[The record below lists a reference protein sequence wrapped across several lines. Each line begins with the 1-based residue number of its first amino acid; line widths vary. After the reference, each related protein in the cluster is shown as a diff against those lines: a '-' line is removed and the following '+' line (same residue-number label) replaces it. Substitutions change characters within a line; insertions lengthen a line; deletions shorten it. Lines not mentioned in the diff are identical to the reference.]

1 VTEPCRA
8 GKPGGTEQRFPPKA
22 TLASSATVRQT
33 LVGGPGRAGPNGQE
47 RLGVCHSA
55 DAASLTVRFRTGAP
69 VTHAG
74 TEAGQHQGGPTPRSR
89 GVNPAIECG
98 KMFPKIGDA

>member
-33 LVGGPGRAGPNGQE
+33 HVGGPERAGPKGQA
-47 RLGVCHSA
+47 SA
-55 DAASLTVRFRTGAP
+55 NPPTLRRSPSSSGRARPSHMLAQKLVSIKGGLPPRDRR
-69 VTHAG
+69 
-74 TEAGQHQGGPTPRSR
+74 GPTRDR
-89 GVNPAIECG
+89 GWEDVP
-98 KMFPKIGDA
+98 